1 MKKITFILSCIIAS
15 VGMNAQ
21 SYSDLLSGTTPINQS
36 TTPTIIK
43 SQRGV
48 AAIVSY
54 DDRADF
60 EAAYTGTLVNED
72 FAGGPGAGQ
81 IIPCGPM
88 VSSAGDGCFGP
99 GVLVDGFNITAN
111 SGGDVIYIGAGA
123 IGNISTLMGANTF
136 ADTTILT
143 STPDGAYAA
152 GFDFFV
158 SGEANSQIIVY
169 DTSDVLIDVFDLT
182 NIPDTEN
189 FFGVISDV
197 AIGKMEMVGA
207 NDSGEL
213 FGNLSFGNDALGV
226 QNNSLAGFNYYPNP
240 TTGALN
246 LSANKNIDSVSLYNL
261 LGQKVL
267 STKIGATSSD
277 INLGGLARG
286 TYVMEVTVEGKTG
299 TYKITKK

>member
-1 MKKITFILSCIIAS
+1 MIAT
-15 VGMNAQ
+15 VGIMNGQ
-21 SYSDLLSGTTPINQS
+21 SYSDLPAGTTPINHS
-36 TTPTIIK
+36 TIPTIIT
-43 SQRGV
+43 SERGT
-48 AAIVSY
+48 AAVISY

-60 EAAYTGTLVNED
+60 ETDYTGVLINED
-72 FAGGPGAGQ
+72 FSGGPGPGA
-81 IIPCGPM
+81 ITPCGPI
-88 VSSAGDGCFGP
+88 VSSAGDGCFAP
-99 GVLVDGFNITAN
+99 GVLEDGFNITAD
-111 SGGDVIYIGAGA
+111 SGGDVIYIGSGA
-123 IGNISTLMGANTF
+123 VGNISTLLGANTF
-136 ADTTILT
+136 ADITIL
-143 STPDGAYAA
+143 SFSPNGAYAA

-158 SGEANSQIIVY
+158 SGESESQIIVY
-169 DTSDVLIDVFDLT
+169 DTSNVILDVFNLSNT
-182 NIPDTEN
+182 PDTEN

-197 AIGKMEMVGA
+197 AIGKIEMVGA
-207 NDSGEL
+207 NDAGEL
-213 FGNLSFGNDALGV
+213 FGNLVFGFDALSV
-226 QNNSLAGFNYYPNP
+226 RDNSLAGFNFYPNP